1 MSRDKIIK
9 TLYKQ
14 VLKMKK
20 EYTIGEICALYNIGP
35 DSMRYYE
42 KMGLI
47 TPERKKN
54 GYRVYTLQ
62 EIWKLNI
69 IKDLRKLDF
78 SVKQIKEYLEDRTV
92 QTTKDLIKKE
102 IDMIQNEIAEL
113 SKVQKNLERRLKTL
127 KSIETIEEYE
137 KIKIKKI
144 SSRKMV
150 LVKESTSK
158 DEEVDLAFRKLER
171 KNDEKALLFG
181 NKNMGVFISDQ
192 GMEKGI
198 YNLYENVFFFVD
210 ESEKDY
216 DMILPEGDY
225 LTLIY
230 QGAYKKSQY
239 FFQQLLSYIKENEY
253 SIVGSPM
260 EIYRIDI
267 HETSREKEFITEI
280 QIPITKKV

>member
-1 MSRDKIIK
+1 
-9 TLYKQ
+9 
-14 VLKMKK
+14 MKK